1 VKDVNQHD
9 FVKAFSAFLKKS
21 GKLKV
26 PDWVDIVKNGKHKEL
41 APYNEDWYYV
51 RAASVARHLYF
62 RSPAGVGAFTTIY
75 GATKNNGVH
84 PSHFVKS
91 SSSIARKVLQA
102 LEGVKIVEQDANG
115 GRKLSQSGR
124 RDLDRIASQISSK
137 TQHSKRKKPKE

>member
-1 VKDVNQHD
+1 M
-9 FVKAFSAFLKKS
+9 
-21 GKLKV
+21 
-26 PDWVDIVKNGKHKEL
+26 DIVKNGRHKEL

-75 GATKNNGVH
+75 GSTKNNGVH

-102 LEGVKIVEQDANG
+102 LENVKIVEQDPNG
-115 GRKLSQSGR
+115 CVLLVAVHCGIVSFICNHSNQCQPAICQYE
-124 RDLDRIASQISSK
+124 DLTIG
-137 TQHSKRKKPKE
+137 TV

>member
-1 VKDVNQHD
+1 
-9 FVKAFSAFLKKS
+9 
-21 GKLKV
+21 LKV
-26 PDWVDIVKNGKHKEL
+26 PDWVDVVKNGRHKEL

-75 GATKNNGVH
+75 GSTKNNGVH

-102 LEGVKIVEQDANG
+102 LENVKIVEQDPNG
-115 GRKLSQSGR
+115 CVLY
-124 RDLDRIASQISSK
+124 
-137 TQHSKRKKPKE
+137 